1 MLNNMKAFS
10 VFTAHFL
17 VVLFLGVLMQ
27 PVLAQ
32 DNNFGASSFRN
43 SPGLGDG
50 QVAPPGTFSGGG
62 GGGIK
67 NPLSSGGSETVTD
80 VLKRIINWMLGL
92 VGFLALIALIIGGAQ
107 MIMDFGNEDRV
118 QKAKVTITWAVI
130 GLAVVI
136 LSYAIINIVTSNI
149 LGAG

>member
-1 MLNNMKAFS
+1 MLNNMKVLSALVAS
-10 VFTAHFL
+10 FL
-17 VVLFLGVLMQ
+17 VMLFLGVSMQ
-27 PVLAQ
+27 QVLAQ
-32 DNNFGASSFRN
+32 RPDAPFIEGGGSNSGSRGA
-43 SPGLGDG
+43 PL
-50 QVAPPGTFSGGG
+50 SGGSVNS

-80 VLKRIINWMLGL
+80 VLKRVINWMLGL